1 MDPRLRGGDK
11 RERTMKKVKK
21 EVIDV
26 PGVSWHLKKEGIPLN
41 PVIRAGDFVF
51 VSGLTPT
58 NRRTGRIPLVTVEKQ
73 TKMVL
78 ENMKVCLK
86 AAGSS
91 LDNVVKCTVYITNT
105 AYFDEVNKV
114 YRRYFRRDQPARV
127 FCVVGS
133 WPKKFDVEIDAI
145 AVVDDEP

>member
-1 MDPRLRGGDK
+1 MR
-11 RERTMKKVKK
+11 KVKK

-26 PGVSWHLKKEGIPLN
+26 PGVSGHLKKEGIPLN
-41 PVIRAGDFVF
+41 PVIRAGNFVF

-58 NRRTGRIPLVTVEKQ
+58 DRRTGKIPLVTVEKQ
-73 TKMVL
+73 TRIVL
-78 ENMKVCLK
+78 DNMKACLE

-91 LDNVVKCTVYITNT
+91 LDNVVKCTVYITNS
-105 AYFDEVNKV
+105 AYFDEVNRV
-114 YRRYFRRDQPARV
+114 YRRYFKRNAPARV

-145 AVVDDEP
+145 AVVDED

>member
-1 MDPRLRGGDK
+1 MR
-11 RERTMKKVKK
+11 KVKK
-21 EVIDV
+21 EVINV

-41 PVIRAGDFVF
+41 PVIRAGNFVF

-58 NRRTGRIPLVTVEKQ
+58 NQKTGKIPLVTVEKQ

-78 ENMKVCLK
+78 ENMKACLK

-91 LDNVVKCTVYITNT
+91 FKNVVKCTIYITNT
-105 AYFDEVNKV
+105 AYFDEVNAV
-114 YRRYFRRDQPARV
+114 YRKYFNRNQPARV

-145 AVVDDEP
+145 AIVDEDKQT

>member
-1 MDPRLRGGDK
+1 
-11 RERTMKKVKK
+11 MKKIKK

-26 PGVSWHLKKEGIPLN
+26 PGVSRHLKKEGIPLN
-41 PVIRAGDFVF
+41 PVIRAGNFVF
-51 VSGLTPT
+51 VSGLTPMD
-58 NRRTGRIPLVTVEKQ
+58 RRTGKIPLVTVDKQ
-73 TKMVL
+73 ARMVL

-91 LDNVVKCTVYITNT
+91 LDNVVKCTIYITNT
-105 AYFDEVNKV
+105 AYFDEVNAV
-114 YRRYFRRDQPARV
+114 YRKYFRKVQPARV

-145 AVVDDEP
+145 AVVEEPD

>member
-1 MDPRLRGGDK
+1 
-11 RERTMKKVKK
+11 MKKIRK

-26 PGVSWHLKKEGIPLN
+26 PGVSRHLKKEGIPLS
-41 PVIRAGDFVF
+41 PVIRAGNFVF

-58 NRRTGRIPLVTVEKQ
+58 DRRTGKIPLVTVDKQ
-73 TKMVL
+73 TRMVL

-91 LDNVVKCTVYITNT
+91 LDNVLKCTVYITNA
-105 AYFDEVNKV
+105 AYFDEVNNV
-114 YRRYFRRDQPARV
+114 YRQYFRKGQPARV

-145 AVVDDEP
+145 ALVEENEES

>member
-1 MDPRLRGGDK
+1 MRKAR
-11 RERTMKKVKK
+11 K
-21 EVIDV
+21 EVIEV

-58 NRRTGRIPLVTVEKQ
+58 DRRTGKIPLVTIEKQ
-73 TKMVL
+73 TRMVL

-91 LDNVVKCTVYITNT
+91 LENVVKCTIYITNT

-114 YRRYFRRDQPARV
+114 YRKYFRRKQPARV

-133 WPKKFDVEIDAI
+133 WPKKFDIEIDAI
-145 AVVDDEP
+145 AVVDEAPS

>member
-1 MDPRLRGGDK
+1 MR
-11 RERTMKKVKK
+11 KVRK
-21 EVIDV
+21 EIIDV
-26 PGVSWHLKKEGIPLN
+26 PGVTRHLKKEGIPLS
-41 PVIRAGDFVF
+41 PVVRAGNFVF

-58 NRRTGRIPLVTVEKQ
+58 DRRSGKIPLVTVEKQ

-78 ENMKVCLK
+78 ENMKACLK

-91 LDNVVKCTVYITNT
+91 LDNVVKCTVYITNS
-105 AYFDEVNKV
+105 AYFDEVNRV
-114 YRRYFRRDQPARV
+114 YRRYFTQDQPARV

-145 AVVDDEP
+145 ALVDEPD

>member
-1 MDPRLRGGDK
+1 MR
-11 RERTMKKVKK
+11 KVKK

-26 PGVSWHLKKEGIPLN
+26 PGVSWHLKKDGIPLN
-41 PVIRAGDFVF
+41 PVIRAGNFVF

-58 NRRTGRIPLVTVEKQ
+58 NRRTGKIPLVTVEKQ

-78 ENMKVCLK
+78 DNMKVCLE

-91 LDNVVKCTVYITNT
+91 LKNVLKCTVYITNS
-105 AYFDEVNKV
+105 AYFDEVNRV
-114 YRRYFRRDQPARV
+114 YGRYFSKNQPARV

-145 AVVDDEP
+145 AVVDE

>member
-1 MDPRLRGGDK
+1 MR
-11 RERTMKKVKK
+11 KVKK
-21 EVIDV
+21 EVIEV

-41 PVIRAGDFVF
+41 PVIRAGNFVF

-58 NRRTGRIPLVTVEKQ
+58 DQKTGKIPLVTVEKQ

-78 ENMKVCLK
+78 DNMKACLK

-91 LDNVVKCTVYITNT
+91 FKNVVKCTIYITNT
-105 AYFDEVNKV
+105 AYFDEVNAV
-114 YRRYFRRDQPARV
+114 YRKYFDKNQPARV

-145 AVVDDEP
+145 AIVDEDKQT

>member
-1 MDPRLRGGDK
+1 MR
-11 RERTMKKVKK
+11 KVKK

-41 PVIRAGDFVF
+41 PVIRAGNFVF

-58 NRRTGRIPLVTVEKQ
+58 NQKTGKIPLVTVEKQ

-78 ENMKVCLK
+78 ENMKACLK

-91 LDNVVKCTVYITNT
+91 FENVVKCTIYITNT
-105 AYFDEVNKV
+105 AYFDEVNAV
-114 YRRYFRRDQPARV
+114 YRKYFKKNQPARV

-145 AVVDDEP
+145 AIVDDD

>member
-1 MDPRLRGGDK
+1 MRR
-11 RERTMKKVKK
+11 VKK
-21 EVIDV
+21 EVINV
-26 PGVSWHLKKEGIPLN
+26 PGVSRHLKKEGIPLN

-58 NRRTGRIPLVTVEKQ
+58 DRRTGKIPLVTVDKQ

-78 ENMKVCLK
+78 DNMKVCLK

-91 LDNVVKCTVYITNT
+91 LDNVVKCTVYITNS
-105 AYFDEVNKV
+105 ANFDEVNKV
-114 YRRYFRRDQPARV
+114 YRRYFTKDPPARV

-133 WPKKFDVEIDAI
+133 WPKKFDVEIDCI
-145 AVVDDEP
+145 AVVDDE

>member
-1 MDPRLRGGDK
+1 
-11 RERTMKKVKK
+11 MKKIKK

-26 PGVSWHLKKEGIPLN
+26 PGVSRHLKKEGIPLN
-41 PVIRAGDFVF
+41 PVIRAGNFVF

-58 NRRTGRIPLVTVEKQ
+58 NPRTGKIALMTVDQQ
-73 TKMVL
+73 TRMVL
-78 ENMKVCLK
+78 ENMKACLK

-91 LDNVVKCTVYITNT
+91 FDNVLKCTVYITNT

-114 YRRYFRRDQPARV
+114 YRKYFRKNQPARV

-145 AVVDDEP
+145 ALVDEP

>member
-1 MDPRLRGGDK
+1 MGRI
-11 RERTMKKVKK
+11 KK

-41 PVIRAGDFVF
+41 PVIRAGNFVF

-58 NRRTGRIPLVTVEKQ
+58 NPRTGKIALMTVDQQ
-73 TKMVL
+73 TRMVL
-78 ENMKVCLK
+78 ENMKACLK

-91 LDNVVKCTVYITNT
+91 FDNVLKCTVYITNT

-114 YRRYFRRDQPARV
+114 YRKYFRRNQPARV

-145 AVVDDEP
+145 ALVDEP

>member
-1 MDPRLRGGDK
+1 MR
-11 RERTMKKVKK
+11 KVKK
-21 EVIDV
+21 EVIEV

-41 PVIRAGDFVF
+41 PVIRAGNFVF
-51 VSGLTPT
+51 ISGLTPT
-58 NRRTGRIPLVTVEKQ
+58 DQKTGKIPLVTVEKQ

-78 ENMKVCLK
+78 ENMKACLK

-91 LDNVVKCTVYITNT
+91 FDNVVKCTIYITNT
-105 AYFDEVNKV
+105 AYFDEVNAV
-114 YRRYFRRDQPARV
+114 YRKYFNKNQPARV

-145 AVVDDEP
+145 AIVDDD

>member
-1 MDPRLRGGDK
+1 
-11 RERTMKKVKK
+11 
-21 EVIDV
+21 
-26 PGVSWHLKKEGIPLN
+26 VSWHLKKEGIPLN
-41 PVIRAGDFVF
+41 PVIRAGNFVF

-58 NRRTGRIPLVTVEKQ
+58 NPRTGKIALMTVDQQ
-73 TKMVL
+73 TRMVL
-78 ENMKVCLK
+78 ENMKACLK

-91 LDNVVKCTVYITNT
+91 FDNVLKCTVYITNT

-114 YRRYFRRDQPARV
+114 YRKYFRKNQPARV

-145 AVVDDEP
+145 ALVDEP

>member
-1 MDPRLRGGDK
+1 
-11 RERTMKKVKK
+11 MKKIRK

-41 PVIRAGDFVF
+41 PVIRAGNFVF

-58 NRRTGRIPLVTVEKQ
+58 NPRTGKIALMTVDQQ
-73 TKMVL
+73 TRMVL
-78 ENMKVCLK
+78 ENMKACLK

-91 LDNVVKCTVYITNT
+91 FDNVLKCTVYITNT

-114 YRRYFRRDQPARV
+114 YRKYFRKNQPARV

-145 AVVDDEP
+145 ALVDEP

>member
-1 MDPRLRGGDK
+1 
-11 RERTMKKVKK
+11 MKKVKK

-26 PGVSWHLKKEGIPLN
+26 PGVSRHLKKEGIPLN
-41 PVIRAGDFVF
+41 PV
-51 VSGLTPT
+51 
-58 NRRTGRIPLVTVEKQ
+58 EKQ
-73 TKMVL
+73 TRMVL

-91 LDNVVKCTVYITNT
+91 LDHVVKCTVYITNS

-114 YRRYFRRDQPARV
+114 YRQYFRRDQPARV

-145 AVVDDEP
+145 AVVDE

>member
-1 MDPRLRGGDK
+1 
-11 RERTMKKVKK
+11 MKKISK
-21 EVIDV
+21 EVINV
-26 PGVSWHLKKEGIPLN
+26 PGVSQHLKKEGIPLN
-41 PVIRAGDFVF
+41 PVIRAGNFVF
-51 VSGLTPT
+51 VSGLTPMD
-58 NRRTGRIPLVTVEKQ
+58 RRTGKIPLVTVEKQ

-91 LDNVVKCTVYITNT
+91 LDNVVKCTVYITNS
-105 AYFDEVNKV
+105 AYFDEVNTV
-114 YRRYFRRDQPARV
+114 YRRYFKRDQPARV

-145 AVVDDEP
+145 ALVDEDQQL

>member
-1 MDPRLRGGDK
+1 MPV
-11 RERTMKKVKK
+11 KKVKK

-41 PVIRAGDFVF
+41 PVIRAGNFVF

-58 NRRTGRIPLVTVEKQ
+58 NRRTGKIPLVTVEKQ

-78 ENMKVCLK
+78 DNMKVCLE

-91 LDNVVKCTVYITNT
+91 LKNVLKCTVYITNS
-105 AYFDEVNKV
+105 AYFDEVNRV
-114 YRRYFRRDQPARV
+114 YRRYFTKDPPARV

-145 AVVDDEP
+145 AVVDED

>member
-1 MDPRLRGGDK
+1 MP
-11 RERTMKKVKK
+11 KKVKK

-41 PVIRAGDFVF
+41 PVIRAGNFVF
-51 VSGLTPT
+51 ISGLTPT
-58 NRRTGRIPLVTVEKQ
+58 DQKSGKIPLVTVEKQ

-78 ENMKVCLK
+78 ENMKACLK

-91 LDNVVKCTVYITNT
+91 FKNVVKCTIYITNT
-105 AYFDEVNKV
+105 AYFDEVNAV
-114 YRRYFRRDQPARV
+114 YRKYFDRNQPARV

-145 AVVDDEP
+145 AIVDEDKQTG

>member
-1 MDPRLRGGDK
+1 MK
-11 RERTMKKVKK
+11 RVKK

-41 PVIRAGDFVF
+41 PVIRAGNLVF

-58 NRRTGRIPLVTVEKQ
+58 NRRTGKIPLVTIEKQ

-78 ENMKVCLK
+78 DNMKVCLE

-91 LDNVVKCTVYITNT
+91 LRNVVKCTVYITNS
-105 AYFDEVNKV
+105 AYFDEVNRV
-114 YRRYFRRDQPARV
+114 YRRYFTKDPPARV

-145 AVVDDEP
+145 AVIDE

>member
-1 MDPRLRGGDK
+1 MR
-11 RERTMKKVKK
+11 KVKK

-41 PVIRAGDFVF
+41 PVIRAGNFVF

-58 NRRTGRIPLVTVEKQ
+58 NQKTGKIPLVTVEKQ

-78 ENMKVCLK
+78 ENMKACLK

-91 LDNVVKCTVYITNT
+91 FDNVVKCTIYITNT
-105 AYFDEVNKV
+105 AYFDEVNAV
-114 YRRYFRRDQPARV
+114 YRKYFKKNQPARV

-145 AVVDDEP
+145 AIVDED

>member
-1 MDPRLRGGDK
+1 MRS
-11 RERTMKKVKK
+11 TKK
-21 EVIDV
+21 EVIEV

-58 NRRTGRIPLVTVEKQ
+58 NRRTGKIPLVTVEKQ

-78 ENMKVCLK
+78 DNMKVCLE

-91 LDNVVKCTVYITNT
+91 LKNVLKCTVYITNS
-105 AYFDEVNKV
+105 AYFDEVNRV
-114 YRRYFRRDQPARV
+114 YRRYFTKDQPARV

-145 AVVDDEP
+145 AVVDE